1 MANGITRIRLFFDIV
16 DGNLKSGL
24 NSVTNRVEKATGHMQ
39 SRMNSLK
46 RSNIEAFRAI
56 KDEIPGASRA
66 IELMANPIMAVT
78 AGVAALGYG
87 LFKATEEAT
96 KFSGGF
102 RQLQMLNLDKSVKDM
117 GKLKEMIR
125 STSYEK
131 GFDPTETIK
140 AFFDVQSVTGK
151 YGSEVDNIVAKQG
164 EFARLM
170 QADFKQW
177 IAGSAKAMANYGF
190 GFDKLD
196 EFNKAAFATVQTGV
210 TTFDELAQVQSVFA
224 GAAAASKQSFASA
237 DKIFSIFT
245 VKVKDVNEA
254 ATLTKSLFND
264 LSKATTIDSFK
275 KLGINVFD
283 ANKHFKQA
291 DTLLIELQDKFRK
304 LGTNDSKLIEL
315 KNMFQGSEGLIAF
328 VQAATDKTNTLQQ
341 TINTFDAT
349 QFALPKAL
357 EIAKNDINYIN
368 EQLENKT
375 KVLMGDI
382 GENFIPIKKFF
393 AEVMIG
399 GIEGVKRLWADSATM
414 AEQYKNEASKNV
426 LKDFPGFQNP
436 TKLTEKAFEEMMGSV
451 NRDLKVY
458 QDIAQ
463 KNIGFK
469 NTGDLANHF
478 NPQKAQGFYNY
489 TYGGAASEA
498 LMTLTKQAREARSGM
513 PSNDFAGV
521 KNGSSTKTDSLLNPI
536 VANDAKSIGTGS
548 QSKNVT
554 INIESFV
561 KGGLNTT
568 ASSINGMNK
577 DELER
582 WMTEMFMRVV
592 RSAETAM

>member
-1 MANGITRIRLFFDIV
+1 MANGVSKLQLLID
-16 DGNLKSGL
+16 LKNKLGAGL
-24 NSVTNRVEKATGHMQ
+24 NSAKQQVEKATGSMQ
-39 SRMNSLK
+39 SKLNSLK
-46 RSNIEAFRAI
+46 YEGLKAFSAI
-56 KDEIPGASRA
+56 RDEIP
-66 IELMANPIMAVT
+66 
-78 AGVAALGYG
+78 ALGSAVSMLTNPFVLLAG
-87 LFKATEEAT
+87 SIALIGVKARDALAEAE

-117 GKLKEMIR
+117 GNLKDMIR
-125 STSYEK
+125 ATSYEK
-131 GFDPTETIK
+131 GFDPSETIK

-164 EFARLM
+164 EFSRLM
-170 QADFKQW
+170 QADFKNW

-190 GFDKLD
+190 SFDKLD
-196 EFNKAAFATVQTGV
+196 AFNKAAFATVQTGV
-210 TTFDELAQVQSVFA
+210 TTFDELAQVQSMFA

-275 KLGINVFD
+275 NLGIDVFD

-291 DTLLIELQDKFRK
+291 DILLLELQNQFRK
-304 LGTNDSKLIEL
+304 LGTSDSKLIEL
-315 KNMFQGSEGLIAF
+315 KNQFQGSEGLIAF

-341 TINTFDAT
+341 TISTFDAT

-375 KVLMGDI
+375 KVLMGSI
-382 GENFIPIKKFF
+382 GEKFIPIKKFF
-393 AEVMIG
+393 AEVVIG
-399 GIEGVKRLWADSATM
+399 GFEGVERLWADTSTM
-414 AEQYKNEASKNV
+414 AEQYRKEASRNV
-426 LKDFPGFQNP
+426 LKDFPGLENP
-436 TKLTEKAFEEMMGSV
+436 TKLTAKAFEDMMGNV

-478 NPQKAQGFYNY
+478 NPVKSQGFYNY

-498 LMTLTKQAREARSGM
+498 LMTLTRQAREARSM
-513 PSNDFAGV
+513 IPSGDFAGV
-521 KNGSSTKTDSLLNPI
+521 PTDGTNAKPFSGQTPGTVDAQAIGS
-536 VANDAKSIGTGS
+536 GS
-548 QSKNVT
+548 QTKSVT
-554 INIESFV
+554 IQIDSFV
-561 KGGLNTT
+561 KNFTPT
-568 ASSINGMNK
+568 SQSINSMYK

-582 WMTEMFMRVV
+582 WMTEMFMRVI
-592 RSAETAM
+592 RSAETTM

>member
-1 MANGITRIRLFFDIV
+1 MAKGLAKLELLIE
-16 DGNLKSGL
+16 LKNKLGAGL
-24 NSVTNRVEKATGHMQ
+24 NSAKQQVEKATGSMQ
-39 SRMNSLK
+39 SKLN
-46 RSNIEAFRAI
+46 AFKIDSIQAFSKI
-56 KDEIPGASRA
+56 KEEIPTLGSAVSM
-66 IELMANPIMAVT
+66 LTNPFVLL
-78 AGVAALGYG
+78 AGGIALIGV
-87 LFKATEEAT
+87 KARDALAEAE

-125 STSYEK
+125 ATSYEK
-131 GFDPTETIK
+131 GFDPTDTIK

-170 QADFKQW
+170 QADFKNW

-190 GFDKLD
+190 GFEKLD
-196 EFNKAAFATVQTGV
+196 AFNKAAFATVQTGV
-210 TTFDELAQVQSVFA
+210 TTFDELAQVQSMFA

-275 KLGINVFD
+275 QLGIDVFD

-291 DTLLIELQDKFRK
+291 DILLLELQNQFRK
-304 LGTNDSKLIEL
+304 LGTSDSKLIEL
-315 KNMFQGSEGLIAF
+315 KNQFQGSEGLIAF

-341 TINTFDAT
+341 TISTFDAT

-375 KVLMGDI
+375 KVLMGSI

-393 AEVMIG
+393 AEVVIG
-399 GIEGVKRLWADSATM
+399 GFEGVKRFWADNATM
-414 AEQYKNEASKNV
+414 AEQYRNEASRKV
-426 LKDFPGFQNP
+426 LKDFPGFENP
-436 TKLTEKAFEEMMGSV
+436 TKLTATAFEDMMGNV

-469 NTGDLANHF
+469 NTGVLANHF
-478 NPQKAQGFYNY
+478 DPVKAQGFYNY

-498 LMTLTKQAREARSGM
+498 LMTLTRQAREARSMM
-513 PSNDFAGV
+513 PSGDFAGV
-521 KNGSSTKTDSLLNPI
+521 KNGTNTKIEGAINS
-536 VANDAKSIGTGS
+536 VAAKDVQSIATGS
-548 QSKNVT
+548 QTKS
-554 INIESFV
+554 INISIDSFI
-561 KGGLNTT
+561 KGFSPT
-568 ASSINGMNK
+568 SQSINGLNK
-577 DELER
+577 DELEK
-582 WMTEMFMRVV
+582 WLTEMFLRVV

>member
-1 MANGITRIRLFFDIV
+1 MANGTTRIRLFFDMI

-24 NSVTNRVEKATGHMQ
+24 NSAKNRVEKATGHMQ
-39 SRMNSLK
+39 RRMNSLK
-46 RSNIEAFRAI
+46 QANIEAFQAI

-66 IELMANPIMAVT
+66 IELMTNPIVAVT
-78 AGVAALGYG
+78 AGVAAIGFG
-87 LFKATEEAT
+87 LYKCTQEAE
-96 KFSGGF
+96 KFSGSF

-117 GKLKEMIR
+117 GKLKGMIR
-125 STSYEK
+125 DTAYEK
-131 GFDPTETIK
+131 GFDPTDTIK
-140 AFFDVQSVTGK
+140 AFFDVQSTTGK
-151 YGSEVDNIVAKQG
+151 FGGEVDAIVAKQG

-177 IAGSAKAMANYGF
+177 ISGTAKAMANYGF
-190 GFDKLD
+190 GADKLD

-210 TTFDELAQVQSVFA
+210 TTFDELAQVQSMFA

-237 DKIFSIFT
+237 DKMFSIFT

-264 LSKATTIDSFK
+264 LSKATTIDAFK
-275 KLGINVFD
+275 KMGISVFD
-283 ANKHFKQA
+283 VNKKFKQA
-291 DTLLIELQDKFRK
+291 DVLLLELQEKFRK
-304 LGTNDSKLIEL
+304 LGTSDSKLIEL
-315 KNMFQGSEGLIAF
+315 KNQFSGGEGLIAF

-341 TINTFDAT
+341 TINTFDST

-375 KVLMGDI
+375 KVLMGEI
-382 GENFIPIKKFF
+382 GDNFIPIKKFF

-399 GIEGVKRLWADSATM
+399 GMEGIKRLWADTGMM
-414 AEQYKNEASKNV
+414 AEQYKKDASKKV
-426 LKDFPGFQNP
+426 LADFPGLADP
-436 TKLTEKAFEEMMGSV
+436 TKLSNTAFEDLIGRV
-451 NRDLKVY
+451 NKDMKFY

-463 KNIGFK
+463 KNIGYK
-469 NTGDLANHF
+469 NTGNLANHF
-478 NPQKAQGFYNY
+478 DPVKAQGFYNY
-489 TYGGAASEA
+489 KYAGGASES
-498 LMTLTKQAREARSGM
+498 LMTLTKQAREARAKFGG
-513 PSNDFAGV
+513 DFAGV
-521 KNGSSTKTDSLLNPI
+521 NKDGTPVKPGISPAVT
-536 VANDAKSIGTGS
+536 ADAKSIGTGS
-548 QSKNVT
+548 QTKSVT

>member
-1 MANGITRIRLFFDIV
+1 MASGLSKLQLLV
-16 DGNLKSGL
+16 ELKNKLGAGL
-24 NSVTNRVEKATGHMQ
+24 NSAKIQVEKATGSMQ
-39 SRMNSLK
+39 SKLNSFKLEGLK
-46 RSNIEAFRAI
+46 TFGAI
-56 KDEIPGASRA
+56 RDEIPSLGSAVSLLTSPIALLAGSIA
-66 IELMANPIMAVT
+66 II
-78 AGVAALGYG
+78 GVKARDAL
-87 LFKATEEAT
+87 AEAE

-117 GKLKEMIR
+117 GKLKDMIR
-125 STSYEK
+125 DTSYQK

-151 YGSEVDNIVAKQG
+151 FGSEVDNIVAKQG

-170 QADFKQW
+170 QADFKNW
-177 IAGSAKAMANYGF
+177 ISGSAKAMANYGF
-190 GFDKLD
+190 GLDKLD
-196 EFNKAAFATVQTGV
+196 AFNKAAFATVQTGV
-210 TTFDELAQVQSVFA
+210 TTFDELAQVQSMFA
-224 GAAAASKQSFASA
+224 GAASASKQSFASA

-283 ANKHFKQA
+283 TNKQFKQA
-291 DTLLIELQDKFRK
+291 DILLLELQNKFRK
-304 LGTNDSKLIEL
+304 LGTSDSKLIEL
-315 KNMFQGSEGLIAF
+315 KNQFQGSEGLIAF

-341 TINTFDAT
+341 TIRTFDST

-375 KVLMGDI
+375 KVLMGSI

-399 GIEGVKRLWADSATM
+399 GIEGVKRLWADTATM
-414 AEQYKNEASKNV
+414 AAQYKNDASKKV
-426 LKDFPGFQNP
+426 LKDFPGLENP
-436 TKLTEKAFEEMMGSV
+436 TKLTGKAFEDMMGNV

-469 NTGDLANHF
+469 NTGNLANHF
-478 NPQKAQGFYNY
+478 NPTKAQGFYNY

-498 LMTLTKQAREARSGM
+498 LMTLTRQAREARSTM
-513 PSNDFAGV
+513 PSGDFAGV
-521 KNGSSTKTDSLLNPI
+521 NTNGSNPKQGGGVNSAIATD
-536 VANDAKSIGTGS
+536 VKSISSGS
-548 QSKNVT
+548 QTKSVT
-554 INIESFV
+554 VNIESFV
-561 KGGLNTT
+561 KGGLNTSST
-568 ASSINGMNK
+568 SINSMNK